1 MADKSMNG
9 RFNVLRR
16 RTSEIIHIKYTIS
29 SDDTDKLMVSILGT
43 IRISDNSFTHS
54 NCNRNWDSFLI

>member
-16 RTSEIIHIKYTIS
+16 HTSEIIQYSIS

-54 NCNRNWDSFLI
+54 NCNRNRDSFLI

>member
-1 MADKSMNG
+1 MADKSVNG

-16 RTSEIIHIKYTIS
+16 RTSEIVHIKYTIS

-54 NCNRNWDSFLI
+54 NCNRNGDSFLI

>member
-16 RTSEIIHIKYTIS
+16 RTSEIIHILHILRRHRQTHG
-29 SDDTDKLMVSILGT
+29 LSILGT

-54 NCNRNWDSFLI
+54 NCNKNRDSFLI

>member
-16 RTSEIIHIKYTIS
+16 RTSEIIHI
-29 SDDTDKLMVSILGT
+29 LHILRRHRQTHGLY
-43 IRISDNSFTHS
+43 IFSDNSY
-54 NCNRNWDSFLI
+54 

>member
-1 MADKSMNG
+1 MANKSMNG

-16 RTSEIIHIKYTIS
+16 RTSEIIHIYTIS

-43 IRISDNSFTHS
+43 VRISDNSFTHS
-54 NCNRNWDSFLI
+54 NCNRNGDSFLI

>member
-29 SDDTDKLMVSILGT
+29 SDDTDKLMVSIF
-43 IRISDNSFTHS
+43 RDNSY
-54 NCNRNWDSFLI
+54 